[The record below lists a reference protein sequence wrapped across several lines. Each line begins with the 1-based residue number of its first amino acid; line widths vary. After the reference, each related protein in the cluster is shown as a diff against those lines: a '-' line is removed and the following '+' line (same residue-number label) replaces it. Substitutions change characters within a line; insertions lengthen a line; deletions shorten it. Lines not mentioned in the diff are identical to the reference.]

1 MAQKART
8 YRLTA
13 AGRSAWE
20 SEDTAVPEDYRRILW
35 LMDFHGQEG
44 VVGELLRRYPRN
56 VLNEW
61 LTEMEDLGLIEPAI
75 EGQDEPGFSTREA
88 DRTLG
93 LDQARMRRDGESA
106 SASLARTGA
115 YISADRL
122 TRRPAPRKSP
132 AETVVLIVED
142 DPDQLALADL
152 RVSMAGYK
160 VRVAKSVN
168 EFLHSMLDEGAPD
181 LLLLDVVLPDG
192 NGFELLTKMR
202 RHAVLGSLP
211 IVMLTAENEAEDIGK
226 GLLLGADGYI
236 TKPYTKNILADV
248 IRRILKQEGGL

>member
-1 MAQKART
+1 MTGNERT

-13 AGRSAWE
+13 AGRNAWE
-20 SEDTAVPEDYRRILW
+20 SQDMAVPEDYRRILW
-35 LMDFHGQEG
+35 LMDFHGQDNVLG
-44 VVGELLRRYPRN
+44 QLLRKYPKN
-56 VLNEW
+56 VLDEW
-61 LTEMEDLGLIEPAI
+61 LAEMEDLGLIEPAT
-75 EGQDEPGFSTREA
+75 GEPDDATFSTREA

-106 SASLARTGA
+106 SVALARTGA

-122 TRRPAPRKSP
+122 SRRPAPRKP
-132 AETVVLIVED
+132 LADTVVLIVED

-168 EFLHSMLDEGAPD
+168 EFLHGMLDEGAPD

-192 NGFELLTKMR
+192 NGFDLLAKMR

-211 IVMLTAENEAEDIGK
+211 IVMLTAENEAADIGK

-248 IRRILKQEGGL
+248 IRRVLKQEGNV

>member
-61 LTEMEDLGLIEPAI
+61 LTEMEDLGLIEPAL

-248 IRRILKQEGGL
+248 IRRVLKQEGGL

>member
-1 MAQKART
+1 M
-8 YRLTA
+8 
-13 AGRSAWE
+13 E
-20 SEDTAVPEDYRRILW
+20 
-35 LMDFHGQEG
+35 FHGQEG

-61 LTEMEDLGLIEPAI
+61 LSEMEDLGLIEPAI
-75 EGQDEPGFSTREA
+75 EGQDEPGFSMREV

-106 SASLARTGA
+106 SSSLARTGA

-122 TRRPAPRKSP
+122 SRRPTPRKPPSD
-132 AETVVLIVED
+132 TVVLIVED

-248 IRRILKQEGGL
+248 IRRILKQEGSP